1 MMMLQGMQTQMQS
14 MQQNMQSM
22 GGGGGGGKRK
32 VSADDDE
39 EDDDE
44 QTLRAYQ
51 KAREKVMGYLNAG
64 QTPTAEAYAAPQ
76 LRIAG
81 SARWHSTL
89 ADFDW
94 SQKR

>member
-22 GGGGGGGKRK
+22 GGGGGGKRK

-76 LRIAG
+76 LVE
-81 SARWHSTL
+81 SAVPSV
-89 ADFDW
+89 
-94 SQKR
+94 